1 MPKSNIIVSVV
12 AAGLAIVSVSL
23 FFILLD
29 GDAAPPIVIEDVPS
43 KIEIAVSIEGAVA
56 TPGVYRLTSD
66 ARLAD
71 AVEMAGGFT
80 PDADVADLNM
90 ASRLHDEQ
98 QIVIP
103 SKSGAPNG
111 SPFALPAS
119 AADQSSS
126 GLININ
132 TASAS
137 QLEELPGIGPVLAER
152 IVAYR
157 EANGPFA
164 RVEELARVEGISPAM
179 VEEMRD
185 QITVVP

>member
-23 FFILLD
+23 FFLLLD
-29 GDAAPPIVIEDVPS
+29 RESAPPIVIEDVPS
-43 KIEIAVSIEGAVA
+43 QIEIAVSIEGAVA
-56 TPGVYRLTSD
+56 KPGVYRHPSD

-71 AVEMAGGFT
+71 VVEAAGGFT

-98 QIVIP
+98 RIVIP
-103 SKSGAPNG
+103 SKSGAPYG
-111 SPFALPAS
+111 SPGALPVS
-119 AADQSSS
+119 ETVQSNSL
-126 GLININ
+126 LIDIN
-132 TASAS
+132 TASAN

-164 RVEELARVEGISPAM
+164 RVEELARVEGISLAM

-185 QITVVP
+185 QITVSP